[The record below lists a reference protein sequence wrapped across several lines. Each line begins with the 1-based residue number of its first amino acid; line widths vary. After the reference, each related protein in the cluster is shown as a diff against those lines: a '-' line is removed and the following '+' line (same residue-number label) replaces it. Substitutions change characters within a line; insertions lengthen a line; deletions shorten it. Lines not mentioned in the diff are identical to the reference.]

1 MKLSGVLVIDSKISP
16 RTAYPWFFFYRIAR
30 LTLVVFLPT
39 IFLILFL
46 YRSSYRTGLVSQ
58 MTVQLEG
65 DLRLTKHTLLQT
77 NINWEK
83 WCRTLPPLKDVH
95 YILLKKDGTI
105 ICDSLDK
112 KKEGLVTKSVQED
125 YSSGLVSSSLFGTQ
139 TVFANINLDKDLF
152 LQKEIPVSS
161 LRDNMDRFDRVL
173 FLRIVPFA
181 IVSYLVFIY
190 LFFRSTKPLGIILS
204 KVEKFKDDIPFNKS
218 LQLLYQ
224 RDEWGA
230 IEEALNKA
238 DIRLQNQILE
248 VQQENEKNTAI
259 LESINDDIIA
269 IDKYESILFHN
280 TKFGKDFIRNREGQE
295 IRKKI
300 WHIFNDDV
308 LNAFRSVLKNGE
320 PRSIKA
326 TTFPD
331 SRNPERI
338 YNLTITPLFSSPGVI
353 SGALGVFHDVTEFK
367 MAEQMRV
374 DFVAN
379 VSHEIRTP
387 LTSIKGFTQI
397 LQTQAGKV
405 DSSLHPF
412 LEKIVANTERMIS
425 LFNDLLNLSV
435 IESRNDLRTEDCSLP
450 DIVDAVEGNI
460 IASYPDKKI
469 SFNSELR
476 LDQVKG
482 DYRLIEQVIL
492 NLCDNA
498 CKYSDD
504 SVAITVLSY
513 QENNKSYIK
522 IKDNGPGIAKEHLPR
537 IFERF
542 YRVDASRESL
552 RGTGLGL
559 SIVKQI
565 VSKHK
570 GRIWAESE
578 GHGMGT
584 AFVIELPSEKIL

>member
-1 MKLSGVLVIDSKISP
+1 MSS

-39 IFLILFL
+39 LFLILFL
-46 YRSSYRTGLVSQ
+46 YRSSYRSGLVSQ
-58 MTVQLEG
+58 MTVQIEE
-65 DLRLTKHTLLQT
+65 DLRLMKHTLLRADVD
-77 NINWEK
+77 WEK
-83 WCRTLPPLKDVH
+83 WCQSLPPLRDVH
-95 YILLKKDGTI
+95 YTLAKRDGTI
-105 ICDSLDK
+105 VCDSIDRSNEGK
-112 KKEGLVTKSVQED
+112 KIEDLAEIAASHKGKFASRLRKS
-125 YSSGLVSSSLFGTQ
+125 SIFGTQ
-139 TVFANINLDKDLF
+139 AVFASMRLGQDLIIR
-152 LQKEIPVSS
+152 KVIPVSS

-181 IVSYLVFIY
+181 LVSYFVFIF

-218 LQLLYQ
+218 LELLYE

-238 DIRLQNQILE
+238 DLRLQKQILE
-248 VQQENEKNTAI
+248 VQIENEKNTAI

-269 IDKYESILFHN
+269 VDRYESILFYN
-280 TKFGKDFIRNREGQE
+280 SKFGNDFMTKRDGQE
-295 IRKKI
+295 INKKV
-300 WHIFNDDV
+300 WHLFDDEV
-308 LNAFRSVLKNGE
+308 LNAFRSVLNNGG
-320 PRSIKA
+320 PQSLKA
-326 TTFPD
+326 MSFPQ
-331 SRNPERI
+331 SNNPNRFFD
-338 YNLTITPLFSSPGVI
+338 LTITPLMSSNGTI
-353 SGALGVFHDVTEFK
+353 NGALGVFYDVTEFK
-367 MAEQMRV
+367 LNEQMRV

-397 LQTQAGKV
+397 LQTQSGKV

-412 LEKIVANTERMIS
+412 LEKIVTNTERMIS

-435 IESRNDLRTEDCSLP
+435 IESRNYLRSEEFPLP
-450 DIVDAVEGNI
+450 DVVEGVEGNI
-460 IASYPDKKI
+460 LASYPEKKI
-469 SFNSELR
+469 KFEAELK
-476 LDQVKG
+476 LEYLKG
-482 DYRLIEQVIL
+482 DFRLIEQVIL

-498 CKYSDD
+498 CKYAGDNVTINISSFEKDGNGC
-504 SVAITVLSY
+504 VA
-513 QENNKSYIK
+513 
-522 IKDNGPGIAKEHLPR
+522 IKDNGPGIAKEHLSR

-542 YRVDASRESL
+542 YRIDASRESL

-578 GHGMGT
+578 GPGLGT
-584 AFVIELPSEKIL
+584 TFIIELPLK